1 MKASI
6 TDGAFDAVAAE
17 AEQYRRRD
25 GGVFAV
31 PMDASWSVDRIKCSF
46 QVLTRQE
53 AAADV
58 AAGAVPIALV
68 IDRMLNRQRGREI
81 RSLES
86 FQVHSGKDNA
96 A

>member
-1 MKASI
+1 
-6 TDGAFDAVAAE
+6 
-17 AEQYRRRD
+17 
-25 GGVFAV
+25 
-31 PMDASWSVDRIKCSF
+31 
-46 QVLTRQE
+46 
-53 AAADV
+53 
-58 AAGAVPIALV
+58 VPIALV